1 MRNTLKIIILLM
13 FICGMIFLFAGHID
27 YYNEQAMQEI
37 DGEYLGIAQAELV
50 KDTVKFTLS
59 DDVSFVIAK
68 DLVSGVNVEELGELP
83 AVHLYADLAEIK
95 AREEKR
101 TIVTG
106 RLKSEDEATFYR
118 IIRVKCVPL
127 TESNVEFSQSV
138 DHALIRWQED
148 RIK

>member
-27 YYNEQAMQEI
+27 YYNEQAVQEI
-37 DGEYLGIAQAELV
+37 DDEYLGTAQAETA
-50 KDTVKFTLS
+50 KDTVKFTLA
-59 DDVSFVIAK
+59 DGTKFNTNK
-68 DLVSGVNVEELGELP
+68 DLVSGVDLEKISGMPVNLF
-83 AVHLYADLAEIK
+83 ADLAKIR

-127 TESNVEFSQSV
+127 TESNISKTPSV

-148 RIK
+148 GIK

>member
-13 FICGMIFLFAGHID
+13 FICGMIFLFVGHID
-27 YYNEQAMQEI
+27 YYNEQAVREI
-37 DGEYLGIAQAELV
+37 DGEYLGTAQLESS
-50 KDTVKFTLS
+50 KDAVKFTLA
-59 DDVSFVIAK
+59 DGTEFTTNK
-68 DLVSGVNVEELGELP
+68 DLVSGVDLEKISGMTVNLF
-83 AVHLYADLAEIK
+83 ADLAEIK
-95 AREEKR
+95 AHEEKR

-127 TESNVEFSQSV
+127 TESNISKTPSV

-148 RIK
+148 GIK